1 MKAVYVHVPFCRDIC
16 AYCDFTR
23 CRYHAGLADQ
33 WLIAVEQELQKKLAN
48 VSVETAYIGG
58 GTPSALNSRQ
68 LEMLLKLLSPY
79 TAHVQEYTIEANVES
94 LEDDKIELLKRYGV
108 NRISL
113 GVQTLQ
119 PTLLSIIGRRHT
131 REEVGERIQQLHR
144 YGVHN
149 ISIDLIYGLPQ
160 QTMQMW
166 KEDLQ
171 DIIQHF
177 QISHISLYALT
188 IEEHSQFGRD
198 GVQNID
204 ADVEV
209 DMDLYAVSYLEK
221 HGFSQYE
228 ISNFAKP
235 GAASVHNQMYWNYE
249 DFCGIG
255 CGASGKSG
263 HVRYDNTRNLHTY
276 LQKGSC
282 PDIIELSR
290 QDEMFE
296 MLMMSLRMKQGMSL
310 SRFRERFA
318 ADFETIYRAA
328 LQKNIARGMLLVKD
342 GYVRTTGEGM
352 LLLHDVLVDFLSE
365 ETL

>member
-23 CRYHAGLADQ
+23 CRYHAGLANQ
-33 WLIAVEQELQKKLAN
+33 WLMAVEKELQEKLAGTA
-48 VSVETAYIGG
+48 VETAYIGG
-58 GTPSALNSRQ
+58 GTPSALNSSQ
-68 LEMLLKLLSPY
+68 LEQLLKLLAPY
-79 TAHVQEYTIEANVES
+79 TTQVQEYTMEANVES
-94 LEDDKIELLKRYGV
+94 LDEDKMKLLKQYGV

-119 PTLLSIIGRRHT
+119 PSLLSIIGRRHT
-131 REEVGERIQQLHR
+131 REDVISRIQQLHCH
-144 YGVHN
+144 GIHN

-160 QTMQMW
+160 QTIQMW

-171 DIIQHF
+171 DIVQHF

-204 ADVEV
+204 ADVEA
-209 DMDLYAVSYLEK
+209 DMYLHAVSYLHK
-221 HGFSQYE
+221 HGFAHYE
-228 ISNFAKP
+228 ISNFAQP
-235 GAASVHNQMYWNYE
+235 SAASLHNQMYWNYE

-276 LQKGSC
+276 LQEGSC
-282 PDIIELSR
+282 PDIIELSK

-296 MLMMSLRMKQGMSL
+296 TLMMALRMKQGLSL
-310 SRFRERFA
+310 SHFRENFA
-318 ADFETIYRAA
+318 VDFETAYHAA
-328 LQKNIARGMLLVKD
+328 LQKNIERGMLLVED
-342 GYVRTTGEGM
+342 DHVRTTDEGM
-352 LLLHDVLVDFLSE
+352 LLLHDVLVDFLPE
-365 ETL
+365 EAI

>member
-33 WLIAVEQELQKKLAN
+33 WLIAVEWELQEKLAQ
-48 VSVETAYIGG
+48 VSVETVYIGG

-68 LEMLLKLLSPY
+68 LEQLLKLLAPY
-79 TAHVQEYTIEANVES
+79 TTQVQEYTVEANVES
-94 LEDDKIELLKRYGV
+94 LDEDKMKLLKRYGV

-119 PTLLSIIGRRHT
+119 PVLLSIIGRRHT
-131 REEVGERIQQLHR
+131 REEVVERIRQQHQ
-144 YGVHN
+144 YGIHN

-160 QTMQMW
+160 QTMKMW
-166 KEDLQ
+166 QDDLQ
-171 DIIQHF
+171 DIVQHF

-198 GVQNID
+198 GVENID
-204 ADVEV
+204 ADVET
-209 DMDLYAVSYLEK
+209 DMYLYAVSYLKK
-221 HGFSQYE
+221 HGFIQYE
-228 ISNFAKP
+228 IS
-235 GAASVHNQMYWNYE
+235 
-249 DFCGIG
+249 
-255 CGASGKSG
+255 
-263 HVRYDNTRNLHTY
+263 
-276 LQKGSC
+276 KGSC

-296 MLMMSLRMKQGMSL
+296 MLMMALRMKKGMSL
-310 SRFRERFA
+310 SLFRERFA
-318 ADFETIYRAA
+318 ADFETIYSAP
-328 LQKNIARGMLLVKD
+328 LQKNIANGMLQVKD
-342 GYVRTTGEGM
+342 DHVRTTEEGM
-352 LLLHDVLVDFLSE
+352 LLLHDVLVDSLSE

>member
-33 WLIAVEQELQKKLAN
+33 WLIAVERELQEKLAQ
-48 VSVETAYIGG
+48 VSVETVYVGG

-68 LEMLLKLLSPY
+68 LEQLLKLLAPY
-79 TAHVQEYTIEANVES
+79 TTQVQEYTVEANVES
-94 LEDDKIELLKRYGV
+94 LDEDKMKLLKRYGV

-119 PTLLSIIGRRHT
+119 SVLLSIIGRRHT
-131 REEVGERIQQLHR
+131 REEVVERIRQLHQ
-144 YGVHN
+144 YGIHN

-160 QTMQMW
+160 QTMEMW
-166 KEDLQ
+166 QDDLQ
-171 DIIQHF
+171 GIVQHF

-198 GVQNID
+198 GVENID
-204 ADVEV
+204 ADVET
-209 DMDLYAVSYLEK
+209 DMYLYAVSYLKK
-221 HGFSQYE
+221 HGFIQYE

-235 GAASVHNQMYWNYE
+235 NAASLHNQMYWNYE

-263 HVRYDNTRNLHTY
+263 HIRYDNTRNLHTY

-296 MLMMSLRMKQGMSL
+296 MMMMALRMKKGMSL
-310 SRFRERFA
+310 SLFRERFA
-318 ADFETIYRAA
+318 ADFETIYSAP
-328 LQKNIARGMLLVKD
+328 LQKNIANGMLQVKD
-342 GYVRTTGEGM
+342 DHVRTTEEGM

>member
-33 WLIAVEQELQKKLAN
+33 WLLAVERELQEKLAQ

-68 LEMLLKLLSPY
+68 LEQLLKLLAPY
-79 TAHVQEYTIEANVES
+79 TAKVQEYTMEANVES
-94 LEDDKIELLKRYGV
+94 LEDEKIELLKRYGV

-119 PTLLSIIGRRHT
+119 PTLLPIIGRRHT
-131 REEVGERIQQLHR
+131 RKEVVERIQQLHR
-144 YGVHN
+144 YGIHN

-160 QTMQMW
+160 QTMEMW

-171 DIIQHF
+171 DIAQHF

-204 ADVEV
+204 ADVEA
-209 DMDLYAVSYLEK
+209 DMYLYAVSYLQQ
-221 HGFSQYE
+221 HGFTQYE

-235 GAASVHNQMYWNYE
+235 NAASLHNQMYWNYE

-263 HVRYDNTRNLHTY
+263 HIRYDNTRNLHTY

-296 MLMMSLRMKQGMSL
+296 MLMMALRMKQGMRLSL
-310 SRFRERFA
+310 FRERFA
-318 ADFETIYRAA
+318 ADFTALYPAA
-328 LQKNIARGMLLVKD
+328 LQKNIASGMLVVENDHVKATD
-342 GYVRTTGEGM
+342 EGM
-352 LLLHDVLVDFLSE
+352 LLLHDVLVDFLPE
-365 ETL
+365 EAL